1 MQRLNNPNPTPY
13 PDLNDVLDELAESI
27 YAILVDKLVAA
38 CLQGSFAVGDFDEHS
53 DVDFIIAIA
62 DELSDAQVG
71 DLQVMHDRIYNLDC
85 PWAQHLE
92 GSYFP
97 MKILRDASQ
106 TDGDLWYLDHGARS
120 LVRAD
125 HCNTLVVRST
135 VRDFGVALYGPEPA
149 SLVDLISG
157 DELRRE
163 IYNTMHHWG
172 NEILSNPEK
181 VNNRF
186 YQGYLV
192 LNYSRMLQDLE
203 RGRPGS
209 KREGADWAKAN
220 LNPMWRGLIN
230 RAWACRVDPAT
241 SVRQPADPVDFSK
254 MLSFV
259 RYVLDLSS
267 QWYDPVGG
275 YWARK

>member
-1 MQRLNNPNPTPY
+1 MQRLNNPNPTSY
-13 PDLNDVLDELAESI
+13 PDLNDVLDELVQSI
-27 YAILVDKLVAA
+27 QAILGGKLVAV

-53 DVDFIIAIA
+53 DVDFIIAVV
-62 DELSDAQVG
+62 DELSDAQVL
-71 DLQVMHDRIYNLDC
+71 DLQVMHERIYNLDC

-97 MKILRDASQ
+97 IEVLRDVFQ
-106 TDGDLWYLDHGARS
+106 TGGDLWYLDHGARS
-120 LVRAD
+120 LVRSD

-135 VRDFGVALYGPEPA
+135 VRDFGVPLYGPEPA
-149 SLVDLISG
+149 SLVDLISA

-192 LNYSRMLQDLE
+192 LNYSRMLHDLE

-209 KREGADWAKAN
+209 KREGADWAKVN
-220 LNPMWRGLIN
+220 LDPMWRGLID
-230 RAWACRVDPAT
+230 RAWPCRVDPAT
-241 SVRQPADPVDFSK
+241 SVRQPADPGDFRK

-259 RYVLDLSS
+259 SYVLELSK
-267 QWYDPVGG
+267 QWSHCLGENHFS
-275 YWARK
+275 